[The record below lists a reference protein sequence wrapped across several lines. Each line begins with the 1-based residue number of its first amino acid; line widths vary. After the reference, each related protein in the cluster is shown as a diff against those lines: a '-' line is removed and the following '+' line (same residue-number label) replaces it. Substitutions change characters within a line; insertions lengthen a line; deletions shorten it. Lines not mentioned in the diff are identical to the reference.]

1 MVIAELEIFKLFLVV
16 LARFTGLMVSAP
28 VLGSA
33 NFPVQAKIGLSA
45 LCAMIVTPVLP
56 ALATPLPDAPLA
68 FAFVAAGDFLLGV
81 MIGFVLTLV
90 FSAIQVGGQ
99 IIDMQTGFGMM
110 NVFNPA
116 METQVPIFGFFLFI
130 LAVLYMI
137 LLGGHRLM
145 IRGLVATFDHV
156 PPGGMTAGADLF
168 WQITAMGRVM
178 FVDGLMI
185 AAPVATAMLL
195 AYLTMG
201 LLGRVVPQI
210 QLFVVG
216 FPITIAAGLFM
227 VAFSIG
233 LYLELLDDMFRRS
246 FWDVDQIIRSLG

>member
-1 MVIAELEIFKLFLVV
+1 MVIAEAEIFKLFLVV
-16 LARFTGLMVSAP
+16 LARFAGLMVSAP

-33 NFPVQAKIGLSA
+33 NFPMQAKVGLAA
-45 LCAMIVTPVLP
+45 LGALIVTPVLP
-56 ALATPLPDAPLA
+56 ALPAPLPDAPLA
-68 FAFVAAGDFLLGV
+68 FAAVAAGDFLLGV
-81 MIGFVLTLV
+81 LIGTVLTMV
-90 FSAIQVGGQ
+90 FAGIQVGGQ

-110 NVFNPA
+110 NIFNPA
-116 METQVPIFGFFLFI
+116 LETQVPIFGFFLFI
-130 LAVLYMI
+130 LAVLYM
-137 LLGGHRLM
+137 LMLGGHRLM
-145 IRGLVATFDHV
+145 IRALVATFEHV
-156 PPGGMTAGADLF
+156 PPGGMTAKAEIF
-168 WQITAMGRVM
+168 WQLALLGRVM

-233 LYLELLDDMFRRS
+233 LYIELLDGMFQRS
-246 FWDVDQIIRSLG
+246 FLEVDHLIKALG